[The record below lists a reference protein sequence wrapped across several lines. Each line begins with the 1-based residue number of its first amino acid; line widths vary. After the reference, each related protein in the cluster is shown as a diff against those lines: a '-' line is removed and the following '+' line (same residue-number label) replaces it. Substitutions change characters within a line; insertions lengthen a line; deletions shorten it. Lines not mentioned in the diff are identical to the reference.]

1 MASPTGGQ
9 WVFGLPNSG
18 STFTSLNLA
27 TSLGNG
33 VPFPAAVS
41 GAFNIEVFTAGTQTT
56 ADPGF
61 QATATDPGAQ
71 VLGGLLTGSP
81 LVLSGG
87 SYVVTDTVVGSSHT
101 PGSITLGSGAQ
112 TIVGAAGDSLTGGS
126 GSSVLNAIAGTENV
140 VGGTAAYSVFG
151 GAGDTIVG
159 NAGATSVT
167 GGAIV
172 GTLGSMA
179 IQLPAAGNFIVS
191 SGAGDTI
198 TAASGN
204 ANALISGAAGD
215 TINMTGNTGTLTLIG
230 VNGLSAG
237 TGTDKITAGS
247 GTGLLIAGIGDT
259 LVGGAAGQT
268 SMIDAQGGASLV
280 IGSGGT
286 DIIGGGGFA
295 QAGSDTIS
303 ALSGNAALNMTAGA
317 KDSVNLTGNTGAEL
331 ITGATSAA
339 VTVGGGSA
347 GVVGSGSMSITM
359 GVTGTDTFIGS
370 SVAGAG
376 DTITGT
382 SGSAATLNYNPGTV
396 TGGAIGGS
404 DLINLTGS
412 TGSAVI
418 NAFSNGAVQGAV
430 NDTIIAGNGADS
442 VFGGGGDRT
451 GISSIGGGASNL
463 WLHATSVA
471 GAAMAFGTNDA
482 AAGTSSA
489 KVTVGAGTSTIT
501 GSTATDFQVG
511 TDSLFYQNESSG
523 TNATIAA
530 SAQSVTVNGLASSVV
545 TLPDG
550 TSMTLVGVTTTQLT
564 AANTA
569 GTLFKV

>member
-1 MASPTGGQ
+1 
-9 WVFGLPNSG
+9 
-18 STFTSLNLA
+18 
-27 TSLGNG
+27 
-33 VPFPAAVS
+33 
-41 GAFNIEVFTAGTQTT
+41 
-56 ADPGF
+56 
-61 QATATDPGAQ
+61 
-71 VLGGLLTGSP
+71 
-81 LVLSGG
+81 
-87 SYVVTDTVVGSSHT
+87 
-101 PGSITLGSGAQ
+101 
-112 TIVGAAGDSLTGGS
+112 
-126 GSSVLNAIAGTENV
+126 
-140 VGGTAAYSVFG
+140 
-151 GAGDTIVG
+151 
-159 NAGATSVT
+159 
-167 GGAIV
+167 
-172 GTLGSMA
+172 MA
-179 IQLPAAGNFIVS
+179 IQLPAAGTYIVS

-215 TINMTGNTGTLTLIG
+215 TINMTGNTGNLTLIG

-280 IGSGGT
+280 IGAGGN

-303 ALSGNAALNMTAGA
+303 ALSGNAAVNMTAGA
-317 KDSVNLTGNTGAEL
+317 KDLVNLTGNTGAEL

-359 GVTGTDTFIGS
+359 GVTGADTFIGS

-396 TGGAIGGS
+396 TGGAIGGN
-404 DLINLTGS
+404 DLLNLTGS
-412 TGSAVI
+412 TGNAVI

-430 NDTIIAGNGADS
+430 NDTVIAGNGADS
-442 VFGGGGDRT
+442 VFGGGGDRI

-489 KVTVGAGTSTIT
+489 KVTVGAGNFDTIT
-501 GSTATDFQVG
+501 GSTTDFQVG
-511 TDSLFYQNESSG
+511 PTSSSIHRKSSA
-523 TNATIAA
+523 ATTATLAA
-530 SAQSVTVNGLASSVV
+530 SATR
-545 TLPDG
+545 TDC
-550 TSMTLVGVTTTQLT
+550 
-564 AANTA
+564 
-569 GTLFKV
+569 